1 MDAASFKLMQMKKI
15 LLFDIDGTLL
25 LTGGCGKIA
34 LERVFLDF
42 FEIENAWGNL
52 IPDGKT
58 DPNIIDE
65 IAQNRLGRT
74 LSAKEH
80 AKICKL
86 YLKYFDQEIK
96 KTIHFRLMPGVS
108 RLLEIL
114 AQRNNVL
121 LGIATGNLEPAGWQK
136 LKRGKI
142 HNFFGFGGF
151 GSDSRE
157 RSEIIQI
164 AISRAE
170 KLLGQKSLRENIF
183 VIGDT
188 HYDVRAAHQLG
199 LKAIAVTT
207 GSYAA
212 DHFLNGDRPTHL
224 LSDLTDSGAFLN
236 LIN

>member
-1 MDAASFKLMQMKKI
+1 MKKI

-34 LERVFLDF
+34 LERAFLDF

-52 IPDGKT
+52 LPGGKT

-65 IAQNRLGRT
+65 IAQNHFGRA
-74 LSAKEH
+74 LSNQEH
-80 AKICKL
+80 AKICEL
-86 YLKYFDQEIK
+86 YLEYFTQEIDNA
-96 KTIHFRLMPGVS
+96 INFRLMPGVS
-108 RLLEIL
+108 ELLHIL
-114 AQRNNVL
+114 SQRSDVL
-121 LGIATGNLEPAGWQK
+121 IGVATGNLEPVGWQK
-136 LKRGKI
+136 LRRGKI
-142 HNFFGFGGF
+142 RDFFEFGGF

-157 RSEIIQI
+157 RSEIVQI
-164 AISRAE
+164 AIERAE
-170 KLLGQKSLRENIF
+170 KLLGQKSSKENIF

-188 HYDVRAAHQLG
+188 HHDVRAANKLG

-212 DHFLNGDRPTHL
+212 DRFLNGNRPTHL
-224 LSDLTDSGAFLN
+224 LKNLNNSEVFLR